1 MVSKTKRA
9 LALVITGMMAAASLA
24 GCGGGGST
32 TSTPGGTTS
41 TPAASTPTESKAEEG
56 SSGEESKSAAQA
68 QDLFSESMTA
78 QIKDMIAQEAAKT
91 SNKVSLKAWCAA
103 DDIKFEKWL
112 AEKFKAQYA
121 DSRYTLDIT
130 FKPVEEPD
138 VAGKVQADVSKAADV
153 FSFPDDQLR
162 ALVDTGCIAQV
173 ADLLNNNVIAEN
185 TDSSVEV
192 CSIDGK
198 PYAFPK
204 TSDNGFFLYYDKR
217 DLTDEDIATFDSIM
231 TKANEKGKSVLYAM
245 DNAWYNAGF
254 FFAAGCTT
262 EYDGSTQTTDF
273 DSDKGLSAV
282 KAMCHVA
289 EFINKGLT
297 PTGANADVLAG
308 FRNGKLSA
316 AVTGTWNGPGIREAI
331 GPENLG
337 ASKLPTVLMDGE
349 QKQLWAFGGY
359 KIEGVRSTTDY
370 PNTAQLFAYYI
381 TSAQSQKLR
390 YSGAKDD
397 SGTDISRGLI
407 PTNKEILATDE
418 LKSDAAAQAIEDQRQ
433 FSLPQSKVGGK
444 FWTPQGA
451 LGGYIVGKSGALTEA
466 EMKEQLT
473 KTVSGFN
480 ATT

>member
-1 MVSKTKRA
+1 
-9 LALVITGMMAAASLA
+9 
-24 GCGGGGST
+24 
-32 TSTPGGTTS
+32 
-41 TPAASTPTESKAEEG
+41 
-56 SSGEESKSAAQA
+56 
-68 QDLFSESMTA
+68 MTA

-349 QKQLWAFGGY
+349 QKQLCSFGGY
-359 KIEGVRSTTDY
+359 KVEGVNASTKF
-370 PNTAQLFAYYI
+370 PV
-381 TSAQSQKLR
+381 SAQVLAYFLTCPESQLKRYYGIQDESGQWMKNSKGVQLR
-390 YSGAKDD
+390 
-397 SGTDISRGLI
+397 RGFV
-407 PTNKEILATDE
+407 PTAT
-418 LKSDAAAQAIEDQRQ
+418 SDAMNKVETAYLKDAITAIGSDEAAQAIEAQRP
-433 FSLPQSKVGGK
+433 FSQPQSNAGGKYWTPVGGIGGEIYTAK
-444 FWTPQGA
+444 GNLSEADLQEKLKKVEQGFA
-451 LGGYIVGKSGALTEA
+451 G
-466 EMKEQLT
+466 
-473 KTVSGFN
+473 
-480 ATT
+480 

>member
-9 LALVITGMMAAASLA
+9 LALVLTGMMAAASLA

-32 TSTPGGTTS
+32 TSTPAGNTNSTTTS
-41 TPAASTPTESKAEEG
+41 TPTTESKAEG
-56 SSGEESKSAAQA
+56 DTSKTEAQA
-68 QDLFSESMTA
+68 QDLFSDAMTA
-78 QIKDMIAQEAAKT
+78 QLKDMIAQEAAKT
-91 SNKVSLKAWCAA
+91 SNKISLKAWCAA
-103 DDIKFEKWL
+103 DDLKFEKWL
-112 AEKFKAQYA
+112 KDKFLEKYS
-121 DSRYTLDIT
+121 DSRYTIEIT

-162 ALVDTGCIAQV
+162 ALVDSGCIAQV

-217 DLTDEDIATFDSIM
+217 DLTEEDIATFDGM
-231 TKANEKGKSVLYAM
+231 LTKANSLGKSVLYPM

-262 EYDGSTQTTDF
+262 EYDGKTQTTDF
-273 DSDKGLSAV
+273 DSDKGIEAV

-289 EFINKGLT
+289 EFSNKGLT
-297 PTGANADVLAG
+297 GTGATADILAG

-316 AVTGTWNGPGIREAI
+316 AITGTWCGPGIKDAI
-331 GPENLG
+331 GADNVG
-337 ASKLPTVLMDGE
+337 ASKLPTVLMGGE
-349 QKQLWAFGGY
+349 QKQLWSFGGY
-359 KIEGVRSTTDY
+359 KIEGVKATTDY

-381 TSAQSQKLR
+381 TSADSQKLR
-390 YSGAKDD
+390 YSGAMDGD
-397 SGTDISRGLI
+397 TSISRGLI

-433 FSLPQSKVGGK
+433 FSLPQSRVGGK
-444 FWTPQGA
+444 FWTPQGS
-451 LGGYIVGKSGALTEA
+451 LGGYILGKSGSLTDA
-466 EMKEQLT
+466 EIKEQLT
-473 KTVSGFN
+473 KTVTGFN
-480 ATT
+480 A